1 MQSTPLLC
9 LRPLPALL
17 LGLWAG
23 ASHGAAFQLQEQN
36 ASGLGNAYAGSAAV
50 AENAS
55 TVYFNPA
62 GMTELAERSFS
73 VGATS
78 IHTRY
83 VFHDQGSSVGAL
95 GSAADGV
102 NGGATGTLPNAYLSW
117 ALNPDVRLGL
127 GMGAPFGLKTEYNNP
142 WQGGA
147 QSVRFEIKTLNLNPS
162 AAWKVNEQLS
172 LGAGINWQRLEAE
185 YTRDV
190 AVVPLAGGL
199 IPARAAAGTTT
210 LLQLKGE
217 SWGWNAGLL
226 YTLNP
231 STRIGVA
238 YRSALHYHLHG
249 DNSFSGSA
257 ATALNSFGLATQQKA
272 SLNLPDTFTLSLVH
286 QLNPQWAVLG
296 DLSRT
301 GWSSI
306 PKLDIIRTSGS
317 SAGSISQ
324 TLHTDFR
331 DSWRAALGLTQ
342 QYSPSIKL
350 KYGIAYDQTPVKG
363 ASTRLVSLPDNNRV
377 WLSLGG
383 QWKPDAQSS
392 VDLGLARLFI
402 ADARID
408 NNQLADGRGRVTGS
422 YQDSAWLFGLQYSRA
437 F

>member
-1 MQSTPLLC
+1 MQPTHTRLHPLSFV
-9 LRPLPALL
+9 L

-23 ASHGAAFQLQEQN
+23 ASHGAGFQLLEQN

-73 VGATS
+73 VGAAS

-95 GSAADGV
+95 GSAPDGA
-102 NGGATGTLPNAYLSW
+102 NGGATGALPNAYLSW
-117 ALNPDVRLGL
+117 AFSPELRLGL
-127 GMGAPFGLKTEYNNP
+127 GIGAPFGLKTEYNNP

-147 QSVRFEIKTLNLNPS
+147 QSVRFEIKTANLNPS

-199 IPARAAAGTTT
+199 IPASAAAGTTT
-210 LLQLKGE
+210 RLQLEGE

-226 YTLNP
+226 YKLSP
-231 STRIGVA
+231 ATRIGVA
-238 YRSALHYHLHG
+238 YRSEIHYHLRG
-249 DNSFSGSA
+249 DNAFFGPAGSA
-257 ATALNSFGLATQQKA
+257 LTSFGLATNQKA
-272 SLNLPDTFTLSLVH
+272 TLSLPDTFTLSLVH
-286 QLNPQWAVLG
+286 QLKPDWTLLG

-306 PKLDIIRTSGS
+306 PKLDIIRSSGS

-342 QYSPSIKL
+342 QYSPSIRL

-363 ASTRLVSLPDNNRV
+363 ANTRLVSLPDNNRV
-377 WLSLGG
+377 WLALGG

-392 VDLGLARLFI
+392 VDLGIARLFI

-408 NNQLADGRGRVTGS
+408 NNQLTDGRGRVTGN